1 MEQQI
6 SNIHWFPGH
15 MTKTFRL
22 IEKEIKNVDIVIE
35 LIDARLPISSK
46 NPELAAATSRKPRFV
61 VLNKADLADET
72 QTRKFVDYYR
82 AHGYGAVAIS
92 SKDRKG
98 ARKAI
103 DAALSLLNKQNKQRS
118 AIKPAAMV
126 VGVPN
131 IGKSTFINSL
141 AGATKTKA
149 EDRPGVTRGKQLVV
163 LKDIELLDMP
173 GVLWKKLEDQRGAL
187 LLAFTGAIKDNVLD
201 TQEISACLLERL
213 AKTNAS
219 ALIER
224 YSFSEELVSKADGRE
239 MLSAVAQKRGM
250 LMSGGV
256 TDDERA
262 ANAVLDELRA
272 GKLGRITFDGVPA
285 Q

>member
-1 MEQQI
+1 MEQAI

-35 LIDARLPISSK
+35 LIDARLPVSSK

-61 VLNKADLADET
+61 VLNKADLAEEKT
-72 QTRKFVDYYR
+72 TKRFVEYYR
-82 AHGYGAVAIS
+82 SHGYGAIAIS

-103 DAALSLLNKQNKQRS
+103 DAALDLLKKQKSNRA
-118 AIKPAAMV
+118 AIKPAAMI

-141 AGATKTKA
+141 AGAAKTKT

-163 LKDIELLDMP
+163 LKDVELIDMP
-173 GVLWKKLEDQRGAL
+173 GVLWKKLEDQKGAL
-187 LLAFTGAIKDNVLD
+187 LLAFTGAIKDGVLD
-201 TQEISACLLERL
+201 TEEISSCLLERL
-213 AKTNAS
+213 AKSNPE
-219 ALIER
+219 ALVRR
-224 YSFSEELVSKADGRE
+224 YGFDDELINSENGRE
-239 MLSAVAQKRGM
+239 MLNAVAKKRGM
-250 LMSGGV
+250 LMSGGIC
-256 TDDERA
+256 DEERA
-262 ANAVLDELRA
+262 AQAVLDELRA
-272 GKLGRITFDGVPA
+272 GKLGRITFDEVPKI
-285 Q
+285 